1 MLEVRSFR
9 IRKFSDMFRTM
20 QGLNGPTRA
29 LNPYPNTNL
38 NHFGSPFSQPGSM
51 CAEHKAGGGSVRW
64 EGGNKE
70 GVEGQDRWCELM
82 RESGQIGT

>member
-9 IRKFSDMFRTM
+9 IRKFSDMFRSM

-38 NHFGSPFSQPGSM
+38 NPFDSPCSQPGSM
-51 CAEHKAGGGSVRW
+51 CAEHKVGVGH
-64 EGGNKE
+64 KE
-70 GVEGQDRWCELM
+70 DVEGQDR
-82 RESGQIGT
+82 

>member
-20 QGLNGPTRA
+20 QELNGPARA

-38 NHFGSPFSQPGSM
+38 SPFGSPCTQPGSM
-51 CAEHKAGGGSVRW
+51 CAEHKVGVGTRKVLRVRTGGVS
-64 EGGNKE
+64 
-70 GVEGQDRWCELM
+70 
-82 RESGQIGT
+82 

>member
-29 LNPYPNTNL
+29 LNPYSNTNL
-38 NHFGSPFSQPGSM
+38 SPFGSLCTQPGSM
-51 CAEHKAGGGSVRW
+51 CAEHKVGGW
-64 EGGNKE
+64 HKE